1 MVTVSLSVWDYL
13 VLALM
18 AAGIL
23 SLGFSARLRENTTL
37 QLIAAGRNLTL
48 PLFVATL
55 VTTWYGGI
63 LGVGEAF
70 DWYGIAT
77 WVLIGMPYY
86 IFGAAYA
93 LFLAPKVRA
102 EAAISLPERFEQRFG
117 KTTAILGALILL
129 VLGAPGTHIL
139 MLGTLLHML
148 TGMDFVPAVLLG
160 ALGGTLFLYRG
171 GLLADARSNLLAFTM
186 MYTSF
191 GLILL
196 LSIVQF
202 GAPNLEALPE
212 THRAWDAGKGALYVL
227 GWVLV
232 GSWTFVDPGF
242 HQRVAA
248 ARSPETSRRGVLVSV
263 GFWML
268 FDLLSIGTAWY
279 AFQEMGAGLG
289 TALFPAYAD
298 RILPPG
304 AKGLFFAGVFGVI
317 VSAMVGYT
325 LVTGGTIGRD
335 LLGRLAGTEERRVL
349 FTRLGIGLATLVGI
363 ALALGLQSV
372 VAIWWDVANVAIPG
386 LLIPTVAA
394 YVPRWRLCGV
404 TATAA
409 LVLGSGGALLWYL
422 LQREGLVASA
432 DKGGVLPMYVG
443 FACSV
448 VPAMVEA
455 AAARLRARGPG

>member
-1 MVTVSLSVWDYL
+1 MTVSLSPWDYL

-23 SLGFSARLRENTTL
+23 SLGFSARLREDTTL

-70 DWYGIAT
+70 DWYGVAT
-77 WVLIGMPYY
+77 WVFIGMPYY
-86 IFGAAYA
+86 VFGTAYA
-93 LFLAPKVRA
+93 LLLAPKVRA

-129 VLGAPGTHIL
+129 VLGAPGAHIL
-139 MLGTLLHML
+139 MLGTLLQML
-148 TGMDFVPAVLLG
+148 TGMSFVVAVLLG

-186 MYTSF
+186 MYVSF

-196 LSIVQF
+196 LSVLQF
-202 GAPNLEALPE
+202 GAPNIESLPE
-212 THRAWDAGKGALYVL
+212 THRSWDAGQGALFVL

-232 GSWTFVDPGF
+232 GTWTFVDPGF

-248 ARSPETSRRGVLVSV
+248 ARSPETSRRGVLLSV

-279 AFQEMGAGLG
+279 AYQEMGGGLG

-298 RILPPG
+298 RILPAG

-349 FTRLGIGLATLVGI
+349 FTRLGIALATLVGI
-363 ALALGLQSV
+363 ALALGLKSV

-394 YVPRWRLCGV
+394 YVPRWRLSGR

-409 LVLGSGGALLWYL
+409 LLLGSGGALLWYV
-422 LQREGLVASA
+422 LQRKGMVASV
-432 DKGGVLPMYVG
+432 DEGGVLPMYVG
-443 FACSV
+443 FAASV
-448 VPAMVEA
+448 VPVVLA
-455 AAARLRARGPG
+455 AAAHLRPRGAS

>member
-1 MVTVSLSVWDYL
+1 MVTVSLSAWDYL

-23 SLGFSARLRENTTL
+23 VLGFSARLRENTTL

-86 IFGAAYA
+86 LFGGAYA
-93 LFLAPKVRA
+93 LLLAPKVRA
-102 EAAISLPERFEQRFG
+102 EDAISLPERFEQRFG
-117 KTTAILGALILL
+117 KPTAALGALILL
-129 VLGAPGTHIL
+129 VLGAPGAHIF
-139 MLGTLLHML
+139 MLGTLIQTL
-148 TGMDFVPAVLLG
+148 TGASLVPAVLLG
-160 ALGGTLFLYRG
+160 ALGGTLFLYKG

-186 MYTSF
+186 MYLSF

-196 LSIVQF
+196 LSILQF
-202 GAPNLEALPE
+202 GAPSLDALPE
-212 THRAWDAGKGALYVL
+212 THRSWDGGKGALYVL

-248 ARSPETSRRGVLVSV
+248 ARSPETSRRGVLISV

-268 FDLLSIGTAWY
+268 FDILSIGTAWY

-289 TALFPAYAD
+289 TGLFPAYAD
-298 RILPPG
+298 RILPAG

-349 FTRLGIGLATLVGI
+349 FTRLGIALATLVGI
-363 ALALGLQSV
+363 GLALGLKSV
-372 VAIWWDVANVAIPG
+372 VSIWWDVGNVAIPG
-386 LLIPTVAA
+386 LLIPTMAA
-394 YVPRWRLCGV
+394 YLPRWHLRGV
-404 TATAA
+404 TATAS
-409 LVLGSGGALLWYL
+409 LLLGSGGALTWYA
-422 LQREGLVASA
+422 LQRGAWVPTA
-432 DKGGVLPMYVG
+432 DEGGVLPMYVG
-443 FACSV
+443 FAASA
-448 VPAMVEA
+448 VPVLLEA
-455 AAARLRARGPG
+455 AAARLRHRTS

>member
-1 MVTVSLSVWDYL
+1 MVTVSLSSWDYL
-13 VLALM
+13 VLAAM

-70 DWYGIAT
+70 DWYGVAT
-77 WVLIGMPYY
+77 WVLIAMPYY
-86 IFGAAYA
+86 IFGVAYA
-93 LFLAPKVRA
+93 LLLASKVRA

-139 MLGTLLHML
+139 MLGTLLQML
-148 TGMDFVPAVLLG
+148 TGIGFVQAVLIG

-186 MYTSF
+186 MYVSF
-191 GLILL
+191 GLIFL
-196 LSIVQF
+196 LSVLQF
-202 GAPNLEALPE
+202 GAPSLDALPE
-212 THRAWDAGKGALYVL
+212 SHRRWDAGQGALFVL
-227 GWVLV
+227 EWVLV

-242 HQRVAA
+242 HQRVTA
-248 ARSPETSRRGVLVSV
+248 ARAPETSRRGVLFSV

-279 AFQEMGAGLG
+279 AYQEMGGGLG

-298 RILPPG
+298 RILPAG

-349 FTRLGIGLATLVGI
+349 FTRLGIALATLVGI
-363 ALALGLQSV
+363 ALALGLKSV
-372 VAIWWDVANVAIPG
+372 VAIWWDVANIAIPG
-386 LLIPTVAA
+386 LLVPTVAA

-404 TATAA
+404 AATASLLLGSGAA
-409 LVLGSGGALLWYL
+409 LVWYV
-422 LQREGLVASA
+422 LQRRGVALGV
-432 DKGGVLPMYVG
+432 DEGGVLPMYVG
-443 FACSV
+443 CAASLLPV
-448 VPAMVEA
+448 LLEA
-455 AAARLRARGPG
+455 AAARLRPRES

>member
-1 MVTVSLSVWDYL
+1 MTVSLSGLDYL

-23 SLGFSARLRENTTL
+23 LLGFSARLRENTTL
-37 QLIAAGRNLTL
+37 QLIAAGRSLTL
-48 PLFVATL
+48 PLFIATL

-70 DWYGIAT
+70 DWYGVAT

-86 IFGAAYA
+86 VFGAAYA
-93 LFLAPKVRA
+93 LLLAPRVRA

-117 KTTAILGALILL
+117 KTTAVLGALILL
-129 VLGAPGTHIL
+129 VLGAPGAHIL
-139 MLGTLLHML
+139 MLGTLLQML
-148 TGMDFVPAVLLG
+148 TGMSFVVAVLLG

-186 MYTSF
+186 MYVSF

-196 LSIVQF
+196 LSVLQF
-202 GAPNLEALPE
+202 GAPNLDALPE
-212 THRAWDAGKGALYVL
+212 AHRSWDAGKGALFVL

-248 ARSPETSRRGVLVSV
+248 ARAPETSRRGVLLSV

-268 FDLLSIGTAWY
+268 FDLLSVGTAWY
-279 AFQEMGAGLG
+279 AYQEMGGGLG

-298 RILPPG
+298 RILPAG

-349 FTRLGIGLATLVGI
+349 FTRLGIALATLVGI
-363 ALALGLQSV
+363 ALALGLKSV

-394 YVPRWRLCGV
+394 YVPRMRLCGA
-404 TATAA
+404 TATAS
-409 LVLGSGGALLWYL
+409 LLLGSGGALTWYA
-422 LQREGLVASA
+422 LQRGAWVPTA
-432 DKGGVLPMYVG
+432 DEGGVLPMYVG
-443 FACSV
+443 FAASA
-448 VPAMVEA
+448 VPVLVEA
-455 AAARLRARGPG
+455 ATARLRHRTS